1 MFGYIELVKA
11 IAKLDCDFIVES
23 IGKSAFGREI
33 FAIRFGRGDKALIHG
48 GIHAR
53 EHITAKLVY
62 ELAESYRGDN
72 ITFVPL
78 VNPDGAELC
87 IRGLDTVP
95 KFAKGLLKET
105 NAKFCSDSEDFS
117 LWKAN
122 GRAVDLN
129 NNFDA
134 DWGKGIGNTTHLS
147 PFGYIGQAPFSES
160 ESRALRDL
168 TVRVGFDF
176 TISYHAKGEVIYWG
190 YGNNYVGEDIALRFA
205 ALTGY
210 DLKKS
215 EGSTGGYKDWFTK
228 TFGKLSLTVEVGDDS
243 YSHPFPYSQFDDIME
258 KNKGVT
264 ALIDK
269 VFG

>member
-1 MFGYIELVKA
+1 MFGYTELVDR
-11 IAKLDCDFIVES
+11 IHTLDNNFVVES
-23 IGKSAFGREI
+23 IGKSAFGRDI
-33 FAIRFGRGDKALIHG
+33 FAIRRGEGNKALIHG

-53 EHITAKLVY
+53 EHITAKLVF
-62 ELAESYRGDN
+62 ELAEAYRGEN

-87 IRGLDTVP
+87 IRGLSSAP
-95 KFAKGLLKET
+95 RWAQSLLKNSNT
-105 NAKFCSDSEDFS
+105 GFDAKVDFT

-134 DWGKGIGNTTHLS
+134 DWGKGIGNVTCQS
-147 PFGYIGQAPFSES
+147 PAGYIGEAPFSES

-168 TVRVGFDF
+168 TLRRGFEF
-176 TISYHAKGEVIYWG
+176 AISYHAKGEIIYWG
-190 YGNNYVGEDIALRFA
+190 YGDNYQGEQVARAFA

-210 DLKKS
+210 TLEKS
-215 EGSTGGYKDWFTK
+215 KGSTGGYKDWFTLS
-228 TFGKLSLTVEVGDDS
+228 TGKLSLTIEVGEDNFP
-243 YSHPFPYSQFDDIME
+243 YPFPYSQFDVIME
-258 KNKGVT
+258 KNRGVT

>member
-1 MFGYIELVKA
+1 MFGYSELSEAVKG
-11 IAKLDCDFIVES
+11 LDKSFVVES

-33 FAIRFGRGDKALIHG
+33 FSIRRGKGDKALLHG

-53 EHITAKLVY
+53 EHITAKLVF
-62 ELAESYRGDN
+62 ELAASYRGEN

-95 KFAKGLLKET
+95 SGMRGFLKKVNSKKCDT
-105 NAKFCSDSEDFS
+105 KNDFS

-134 DWGKGIGNTTHLS
+134 DWGKGVGNVTKTS
-147 PFGYIGQAPFSES
+147 SAGYIGKTPFSEC
-160 ESRALRDL
+160 ESKALRDL
-168 TVRVGFDF
+168 TLKRNFEF
-176 TISYHAKGEVIYWG
+176 AISYHSKGEVIYWG
-190 YGNNYVGEDIALRFA
+190 YGDNYLGKDIALRFA
-205 ALTGY
+205 ELTGY
-210 DLKKS
+210 RLEKS
-215 EGSTGGYKDWFTK
+215 EGSTGGYKDWFTL
-228 TFGKLSLTVEVGDDS
+228 TTGKLSLTIEVGDDNF
-243 YSHPFPYSQFDDIME
+243 SHPFPYSQFDAIME

-269 VFG
+269 EFG